1 MSEAPTSQEIHGSL
15 GPHRPSSVSANPVA
29 GHPSGEGHL
38 ARSFPPKPIAFVRGA
53 GHELFTAEGTA
64 YVDLG
69 GASHGVANFGHN
81 HPRIV
86 AAIRE
91 QAGQLIHDTMTI
103 PSPVRAGFLDR
114 LHRVVPTH
122 LERTFLANSGT
133 EAMECAI
140 KHAVAATGR
149 TKFVALKNS
158 FHGRTIGAL
167 SATFRPQYR
176 KPFAGLLLDVTF
188 VAPNDEAALEAAVTD
203 ETAAILVESVQGEG
217 GLTVLTAGFLR
228 ACQRVAHAHGA
239 LLVVD
244 EIQTGLGRTGT
255 DLAITPSGAN
265 PDLLLLG
272 KSLAGG
278 LPIGT
283 CSMTEAVAAKMP
295 AGGHGNTFGGSPLV
309 CAAASAALDVLRDEN
324 LANQA
329 AATGEAFRLRLERLG
344 SPLVRDVRGQG
355 LMMGLDLR
363 IKSQP
368 VLDHLLQQRHLALAA
383 GPTVVRFLPPL
394 AIPGAILEGTADLL
408 HTILQ
413 DARLQPS
420 AGNAGLTGPGAGAVA
435 GDGQA

>member
-1 MSEAPTSQEIHGSL
+1 MSPAV
-15 GPHRPSSVSANPVA
+15 GPLV
-29 GHPSGEGHL
+29 GELHL
-38 ARSFPPKPIAFVRGA
+38 ARSFPPKPVAFVRGA
-53 GHELFTAEGTA
+53 GHELFTADGTA

-86 AAIRE
+86 EAIRR
-91 QAGQLIHDTMTI
+91 QAGELIHDTMTI
-103 PSPVRAGFLDR
+103 PSPVRADFLDK
-114 LHRVVPTH
+114 LHRVVSGH
-122 LERTFLANSGT
+122 LPRTFLANSGT

-149 TKFVALKNS
+149 RKFVALKNS
-158 FHGRTIGAL
+158 FHGRTVGAL

-176 KPFAGLLLDVTF
+176 KPFADLLLDVTF
-188 VAPNDEAALEAAVTD
+188 VSPNDEAALEAAVTS
-203 ETAAILVESVQGEG
+203 ETAALLVEPVQGEG
-217 GLTVLTAGFLR
+217 GLTTLSDSYLR
-228 ACQRVAHAHGA
+228 ACQRVANERGA

-255 DLAITPSGAN
+255 DLAVSPSGAK

-295 AGGHGNTFGGSPLV
+295 GGGHGNTFGGSPLV
-309 CAAASAALDVLRDEN
+309 CAAASEALDILRDER
-324 LANQA
+324 LAQQA
-329 AATGEAFRLRLERLG
+329 AAAGAAFRSRLERLD
-344 SPLVRDVRGQG
+344 SPLRREVRGKG
-355 LMMGLDLR
+355 LMVGLDLR

-368 VLDHLLQQRHLALAA
+368 VLDRLLQRRLLALAA

-394 AIPGAILEGTADLL
+394 AVPGSVLDATADTLQAILADPGLAPGPTAEA
-408 HTILQ
+408 
-413 DARLQPS
+413 DA
-420 AGNAGLTGPGAGAVA
+420 
-435 GDGQA
+435 

>member
-1 MSEAPTSQEIHGSL
+1 MTAQ
-15 GPHRPSSVSANPVA
+15 VA
-29 GHPSGEGHL
+29 DLAARRGEGHL
-38 ARSFPPKPIAFVRGA
+38 ARSFPPKPVAFVRGA
-53 GHELFTAEGTA
+53 GHELFTSDGVA
-64 YVDLG
+64 YLDLG

-91 QAGQLIHDTMTI
+91 QAGHLIHDTMTI

-114 LHRVVPTH
+114 LHRVLPSN

-149 TKFVALKNS
+149 HKFVALKNS
-158 FHGRTIGAL
+158 FHGRTVGAL

-176 KPFAGLLLDVTF
+176 KPFADLLLDVTF

-203 ETAAILVESVQGEG
+203 ETAAILVEPVQGEG
-217 GLTVLTAGFLR
+217 GLTVLSDSFLR
-228 ACQRVAHAHGA
+228 ACERVAHAHGA

-255 DLAITPSGAN
+255 DLALTPSGVGA
-265 PDLLLLG
+265 DMLLLG

-283 CSMTEAVAAKMP
+283 CSMTEAVAARMP

-309 CAAASAALDVLRDEN
+309 CAAASAALEVLHDER
-324 LANQA
+324 LADQA
-329 AATGEAFRLRLERLG
+329 ARTGMAFRARLERLG
-344 SPLVRDVRGQG
+344 TPLVREVRGKG
-355 LMMGLDLR
+355 LMVGLDLR
-363 IKSQP
+363 IKAQP
-368 VLDHLLQQRHLALAA
+368 VLDRLLQDRRLALAA

-394 AIPGAILEGTADLL
+394 AIPAALL
-408 HTILQ
+408 
-413 DARLQPS
+413 DA
-420 AGNAGLTGPGAGAVA
+420 TAGAVQGILA
-435 GDGQA
+435 DPGLAPTTGDEA

>member
-1 MSEAPTSQEIHGSL
+1 MTAPVGTPIAPTTGRGSHGIHGSFQNNSAL
-15 GPHRPSSVSANPVA
+15 GRSADSAARPSPVS
-29 GHPSGEGHL
+29 EGHL
-38 ARSFPPKPIAFVRGA
+38 ARSFPPKPVAFVRGS
-53 GHELFTAEGTA
+53 GHELFTADGVA
-64 YVDLG
+64 YTDLG

-86 AAIRE
+86 AAI
-91 QAGQLIHDTMTI
+91 QAQAATLIHETMTI
-103 PSPVRAGFLDR
+103 PSVVRGAFLDR
-114 LHRVVPTH
+114 LHRLLPGH

-133 EAMECAI
+133 EAVECAI
-140 KHAVAATGR
+140 KHAVTATGR
-149 TKFVALKNS
+149 NKFVALKNS
-158 FHGRTIGAL
+158 FHGRTLGAL

-176 KPFAGLLLDVTF
+176 KPFAGVLLDVEF

-203 ETAAILVESVQGEG
+203 ETAAILIEPIQGEG
-217 GLTVLTAGFLR
+217 GLAVLSESFLR

-255 DLAITPSGAN
+255 DLAISQSAVR
-265 PDLLLLG
+265 PDMVLLG

-309 CAAASAALDVLRDEN
+309 CAAASAALDVLRDER
-324 LANQA
+324 LSEQA
-329 AATGEAFRLRLERLG
+329 AASGAQFRSRLERLG
-344 SPLVRDVRGQG
+344 SPLVRDVRGKG
-355 LMMGLDLR
+355 LMLGVDLR

-368 VLDHLLQQRHLALAA
+368 VLDRLLQNRLLALAA

-394 AIPGAILEGTADLL
+394 ATPPALLANVADV
-408 HTILQ
+408 
-413 DARLQPS
+413 
-420 AGNAGLTGPGAGAVA
+420 LTGILAEPALHPTAEV
-435 GDGQA
+435 DS